1 MNIFDSISIVT
12 RGMGFVCL
20 SPKMS
25 KEFITSTKILNMS
38 KTFNLSTIESTW
50 IVVQNGEKI

>member
-20 SPKMS
+20 SFKMS

-38 KTFNLSTIESTW
+38 KTFNLSTIEST
-50 IVVQNGEKI
+50 